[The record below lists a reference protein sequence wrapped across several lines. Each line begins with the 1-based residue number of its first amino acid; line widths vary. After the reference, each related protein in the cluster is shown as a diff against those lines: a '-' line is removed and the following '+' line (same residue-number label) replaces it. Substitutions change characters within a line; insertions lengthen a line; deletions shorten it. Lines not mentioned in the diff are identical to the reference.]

1 MRRLAL
7 LACLLA
13 VVAAAGCGPLDA
25 TGSGGEE
32 ADPVEVLRVLP
43 SPDDL
48 RGEAPRPADDATLQ
62 DALSGSTDTALAARI
77 AQLKPAGA
85 AVRTWSAS
93 GGRRLTAVVS
103 VWDSHLTA
111 LGVGG
116 DMASA
121 LTDEGGSAWTP
132 SDANGSRGARIDL
145 HGREEQRLS
154 YAVGRNSLY
163 VRAEGPVDPDIV
175 IRTLNRMQEYTRGQ
189 TG

>member
-13 VVAAAGCGPLDA
+13 VVAAGCGPLDA

-32 ADPVEVLRVLP
+32 LDPVGVLTVLP

-48 RGEAPRPADDATLQ
+48 RGEAARPADDATLQ
-62 DALSGSTDTALAARI
+62 DALSGSADARLAARI
-77 AQLKPAGA
+77 AQLEPAA
-85 AVRTWSAS
+85 AGVRTWSAP

-145 HGREEQRLS
+145 KGREEQRLS

-163 VRAEGPVDPDIV
+163 VRAEGPVDPDVV
-175 IRTLNRMQEYTRGQ
+175 IRTLNRMQEYARGQ